1 MKAESIRHTRERRV
15 VVDSNVWI
23 SAALMQTGTP
33 AKLVRHVLEHGLPVF
48 SPATFTELETRLWRP
63 KFDRYLSMDLRGRI
77 LHDLKA
83 AAYWVDALPSSAP
96 QRYCR
101 DTGDDKFIH
110 TALAAHA
117 PWLVTGDQDLLE
129 APAIAGLH
137 VLTPAAALQTP
148 GFCALP
154 PAEPP

>member
-1 MKAESIRHTRERRV
+1 MKAESVRHAAERRV

-48 SPATFTELETRLWRP
+48 SPTTFAELETRLWRP
-63 KFDRYLSMDLRGRI
+63 KFDRYLSMELRGRI

-83 AAYWVDALPSSAP
+83 AAYWVDALPTSAVP
-96 QRYCR
+96 RYCR
-101 DTGDDKFIH
+101 DADDDKFIQ
-110 TALAAHA
+110 TALAAQA

-129 APAIAGLH
+129 APAVAGLC
-137 VLTPAAALQTP
+137 VLTPMAALQAP
-148 GFCALP
+148 GFCGFSMDDKP
-154 PAEPP
+154 